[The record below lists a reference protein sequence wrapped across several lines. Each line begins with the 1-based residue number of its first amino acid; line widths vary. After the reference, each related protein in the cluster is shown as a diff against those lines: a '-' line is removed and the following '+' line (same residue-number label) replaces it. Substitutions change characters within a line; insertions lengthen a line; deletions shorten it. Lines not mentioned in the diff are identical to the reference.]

1 MLTKKEE
8 KISSALNIE
17 NISVDNSVDKILEYE
32 KKYNKNSLEIL
43 NQKENL
49 NADFIKW
56 QLLVEKLVYFNSDF
70 FKINKIS
77 DIKYITYNKRLVKSQ
92 FGAYL
97 DEVKKYVS
105 ENPNTIFLLSNN
117 SEYYKSILGGLNH
130 RDIVA
135 LFITD
140 NKDDLYLEYSNI
152 IVQYSKNIKEIVKSL
167 KPKVLSFNI
176 EGDVI

>member
-17 NISVDNSVDKILEYE
+17 NIGFDNSIDKILEYE

-77 DIKYITYNKRLVKSQ
+77 DIKYITYNKRLGKSQ
-92 FGAYL
+92 FGVYL

-152 IVQYSKNIKEIVKSL
+152 ITQYSENIKGIVKSL
-167 KPKVLSFNI
+167 KPKVLSFDI
-176 EGDVI
+176 EGDII